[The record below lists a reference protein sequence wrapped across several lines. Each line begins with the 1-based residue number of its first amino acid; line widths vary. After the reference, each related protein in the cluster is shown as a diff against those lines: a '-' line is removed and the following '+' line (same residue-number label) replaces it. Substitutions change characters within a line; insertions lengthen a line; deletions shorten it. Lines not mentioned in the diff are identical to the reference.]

1 MGRFLTTLM
10 EIPSRNSNE
19 QAFSV
24 QGEEVFVRSFLS
36 PDEIA
41 GLSFNESMPKYA
53 RYRPLI
59 QDKNVLIKAASG
71 PDANVTLAIT
81 PERRIVGAG
90 ILQYPSPEERWNEVG
105 DRLVME
111 VSAVEV
117 SGPWRSQ
124 GLSRNILRL
133 LMDHPLKEER
143 IFYMVGFSWTWDID
157 GKGITAMAYRNMLI
171 KIFGGEGFRI
181 YQTNEPNV
189 MLRPENLFMARIG
202 GGISEAVRRRF
213 KWVRFGLDM
222 HLDEL

>member
-1 MGRFLTTLM
+1 MGRFLITLM
-10 EIPSRNSNE
+10 EIPNRNSSE
-19 QAFSV
+19 QVFSI
-24 QGEEVFVRSFLS
+24 QGEKVSVRSFLS

-41 GLSFNESMPKYA
+41 RLSFTESMPKYA
-53 RYRPLI
+53 RYRPLV
-59 QDKNVLIKAASG
+59 QNKNILINAASG
-71 PDANVTLAIT
+71 PDANVTLAIA
-81 PERRIVGAG
+81 PDRRIVGVG

-124 GLSRNILRL
+124 GLSRHILRL
-133 LMDHPLKEER
+133 LVDHPLKEER

-157 GKGITAMAYRNMLI
+157 GKGMTAMEYRNMLI
-171 KIFGGEGFRI
+171 KIFGGEAFRM

-202 GGISEAVRRRF
+202 DRISEEVRKRF
-213 KWVRFGLDM
+213 KWVRFGLNI